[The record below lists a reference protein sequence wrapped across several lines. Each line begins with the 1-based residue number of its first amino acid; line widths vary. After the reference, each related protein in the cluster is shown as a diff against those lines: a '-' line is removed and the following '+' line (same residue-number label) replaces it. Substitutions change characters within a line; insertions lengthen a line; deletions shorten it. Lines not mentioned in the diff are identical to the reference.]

1 MWKNYLMVAI
11 RNLLKHK
18 LYSAINICGLAIG
31 LATCVLILL
40 FVRNETT
47 YDRFFSD
54 SDRLYQVAIRAQ
66 LPGRQ
71 ADNVAVAMLPLAAAL
86 KEGFPEVEMTARVV
100 QDTTIFRRGDELF
113 TETTRAVDPDF
124 FRMFDFPFLQGDRMT
139 ALDEPNGIVLTESAA
154 RKFFKDADVLGRTL
168 EVEDGDPVKV
178 TGIIPDMPSNTHFN
192 LEIIRPYASLSQT
205 TRNQERNWGSICCE
219 TYLLL
224 KPGSDVDAINT
235 RLATWIKTAA
245 PTIHS
250 VTGSFNLGEI
260 FTPRIRNVK
269 DIHTEP
275 LQTSMRPATS
285 YTEIVTFAAVAV
297 LVLAI
302 ASINFMNLATARAT
316 QRAREVS
323 VRKVVGASRGQ
334 IIIQFI
340 GESLLLT
347 LIGLLLSVA
356 LVELALP
363 AYSAFLD
370 KELSFNLF
378 TDPLLAP
385 VLLGLALVVGV
396 AGGAYPAF
404 FLSGFNP
411 ARVLKGSSS
420 GVGGGSGRLRMA
432 LVVVQFAISIALMV
446 ATAVVYGQ
454 LLYAQNKNLG
464 FDKENTIVLNGF
476 PGGSDRER
484 QQTLTNVLAALEG
497 VVSVAGTDATP
508 SSGSENNTN
517 VRVPGADPNQLLVLR
532 QGAVDWD
539 YVRTLGLRMVAG
551 RDFDRNRPSDQV
563 IFPPPAGSA
572 AATTPAAEEE
582 KKVFTGAVILNEAA
596 VKRLGFAGNQEAL
609 GQEFEAGA
617 GQGGTLRLTVIG
629 IVDDFHFRSVHDP
642 IAPAMFMV
650 DNGTYSDLIIRIRG
664 GNVEGTLAAIDRA
677 WRDLYPNRPVQ
688 REFLDTRIQNLY
700 VREAKTSQMFAA
712 FSGLAIM
719 IACLGLFGLASFTAE
734 RRTKEIGLRKVLG
747 ASVMDIVR
755 LLVWQFSKPVLIA
768 NLIAWPAAWYFMDR
782 WLSAFS
788 FRIDLNP
795 LLFVAAGALALA
807 IAWLT
812 VGLHAARVAQA
823 KPVTA
828 LRYE

>member
-1 MWKNYLMVAI
+1 MWKNYLMVAM

-47 YDRFFSD
+47 YDRFFTD
-54 SDRLYQVAIRAQ
+54 SDRLFQVVIRAQ

-71 ADNVAVAMLPLAAAL
+71 ADNVAVTMLPLAAAM
-86 KEGFPEVEMTARVV
+86 KEGFPEVEKTARVV
-100 QDTTIFRRGDELF
+100 QDTIIFRRGDELF

-139 ALDEPNGIVLTESAA
+139 ALDEPNGIVLTESMA
-154 RKFFKDADVLGRTL
+154 RKFFKDADPLGRTL
-168 EVEDGDPVKV
+168 EIEDGDPVKV

-192 LEIIRPYASLSQT
+192 LDIIRPYDSLSKT
-205 TRNQERNWGSICCE
+205 ARSQEGSWGSICCE

-224 KPGSDVDAINT
+224 KPGSDADAINA
-235 RLATWIKTAA
+235 RLATWIKSAA
-245 PTIHS
+245 PTINS
-250 VTGSFNLGEI
+250 PTGSFSLGEI

-275 LQTSMRPATS
+275 MQTSMRPATS

-347 LIGLLLSVA
+347 LIGLLLSVT

-370 KELSFNLF
+370 KQLSFNLF
-378 TDPLLAP
+378 TDPVLAP

-454 LLYAQNKNLG
+454 LLFAQNKNLG

-484 QQTLTNVLAALEG
+484 QQTLTNVLAALDG

-508 SSGSENNTN
+508 GSGSENNTN
-517 VRVPGADPNQLLVLR
+517 VRVPGADPSQLLVLR
-532 QGAVDWD
+532 QGSVDWD
-539 YVRTLGLRMVAG
+539 YVKTLGLRIVAG

-563 IFPPPAGSA
+563 VFPPAGSA
-572 AATTPAAEEE
+572 AAAPANGPEG
-582 KKVFTGAVILNEAA
+582 KILTGAAILNEAA
-596 VKRLGFAGNQEAL
+596 VKRLGFAGSQEAL
-609 GQEFEAGA
+609 GREFEAGA
-617 GQGGTLRLTVIG
+617 GSYGTLRLTVIG
-629 IVDDFHFRSVHDP
+629 IVEDFHFRSVHDP
-642 IAPAMFMV
+642 IAPAMLTV
-650 DNGTYSDLIIRIRG
+650 DNGTYDDLIIRIRG

-700 VREAKTSQMFAA
+700 VREAKTSQMFAV

-768 NLIAWPAAWYFMDR
+768 NLIAWPVAWYFMDI
-782 WLSAFS
+782 WLSSFS

-823 KPVTA
+823 KPVMA